1 MSDPAHKPQDRS
13 SDPAGQ
19 SAGYEAPQWISTE
32 EIEEELFLAAV
43 GDSNGARAESEFAR
57 IDAYF
62 AADRTDTD
70 AEYRRSLVRLLAD
83 LRPELAELIGGQ
95 RAKQ

>member
-1 MSDPAHKPQDRS
+1 MHDPAHKPQNRNHDRT
-13 SDPAGQ
+13 DKIA
-19 SAGYEAPQWISTE
+19 AFEVPQWLSTD

-43 GDSNGARAESEFAR
+43 GDSNSTRTEADFAR

-62 AADRTDTD
+62 AADRTETE

-83 LRPELAELIGGQ
+83 LRPQFAELIGCP

>member
-1 MSDPAHKPQDRS
+1 MSDPAHRPQNRT
-13 SDPAGQ
+13 SDPFGQ
-19 SAGYEAPQWISTE
+19 SAAYEAPQWLSTE

-43 GDSNGARAESEFAR
+43 GESNGARTESDFAR

-62 AADRTDTD
+62 AADRTETD

-83 LRPELAELIGGQ
+83 LRPQFAELIGGQ